1 MFKGLSKYFLPS
13 VIALSALSVSVSAAF
28 YSITGLSKL
37 FAGASTEVIIMA
49 ASLEAS
55 KLVLATLLHQYW
67 DRLGKLLRA
76 YLTSAVVVLILIT
89 SMGIY
94 GFLSAAYQETANK
107 STIIDTRI
115 AFLEQKRDFYQ
126 EDVDRFD
133 AELLRISENIATLS
147 QARSRDIQVR
157 DTTSATGFRSTIST
171 TELRLAQQR
180 IETEEENRRLV
191 QADRSQAA
199 DSLQKYQV
207 AILDANIGN
216 DIAAELGPLKYLSGL
231 TGISMDRIINIL
243 LLIIIFVFDPLAVSM
258 VIAANYAFD
267 IAKGKKEPRKDWE
280 EFFKAAEEESHSEH
294 LYEES
299 NLSRLKQSLNQIKD
313 EDDDKLQSEIA
324 ENSFDDEWEF
334 DLTKKDIE
342 SIVQAYKNPPEPNEK
357 LKEAAENYKKAIND
371 PATRKVARILQ
382 STPSKRRVQF
392 DDGKEGWINK
402 GEENKIFYL

>member
-1 MFKGLSKYFLPS
+1 MFKNLGNYILPS

-28 YSITGLSKL
+28 YSVTGLSKL

-49 ASLEAS
+49 GSLEFS

-76 YLTSAVVVLILIT
+76 YLTSAVVVLIIIT

-107 STIIDTRI
+107 STIVDTQI

-126 EDVDRFD
+126 EDVDRYD
-133 AELLRISENIATLS
+133 TELERISNNIATLS
-147 QARSRDIQVR
+147 QAKSRDIQVR
-157 DTTSATGFRSTIST
+157 DTSSATGFRNTIST

-180 IETEEENRRLV
+180 IESEEENRRLV
-191 QADRSQAA
+191 QADRSEAA

-258 VIAANYAFD
+258 VLAANYAFD
-267 IAKGKKEPRKDWE
+267 IARNEGREEKQPRKDWE
-280 EFFKAAEEESHSEH
+280 KFFEAVEEGIEPNENLKAAAER
-294 LYEES
+294 YE
-299 NLSRLKQSLNQIKD
+299 RQVDDD
-313 EDDDKLQSEIA
+313 EDDDKLQDEITQNTI
-324 ENSFDDEWEF
+324 EDEWE
-334 DLTKKDIE
+334 
-342 SIVQAYKNPPEPNEK
+342 VQEDPVEEDPEEVEEP
-357 LKEAAENYKKAIND
+357 KEV
-371 PATRKVARILQ
+371 RVARVLQ
-382 STPSKRRVQF
+382 STPTKRRVLF
-392 DDGKEGWINK
+392 DNGKEGWVNK
-402 GEENKIFYL
+402 GDEDKIIYM

>member
-1 MFKGLSKYFLPS
+1 MFKNFSKYFLPS

-28 YSITGLSKL
+28 YSVTGLSKL

-55 KLVLATLLHQYW
+55 KLILATLLHQYW

-76 YLTSAVVVLILIT
+76 YLTSAVVVLIIIT

-107 STIIDTRI
+107 ATIVDTQI
-115 AFLEQKRDFYQ
+115 AFLEQKRNFYQ
-126 EDVDRFD
+126 EDVDRYD
-133 AELLRISENIATLS
+133 TELERISNNIATLS
-147 QARSRDIQVR
+147 QAKSRDIQVR
-157 DTTSATGFRSTIST
+157 DTSTATGYRNTIST

-180 IETEEENRRLV
+180 IESEEENRRLV
-191 QADRSQAA
+191 QADRSEAA

-258 VIAANYAFD
+258 VLAANYAFD
-267 IAKGKKEPRKDWE
+267 IARDKKEEEKKVPREGWEEYIEEAESEEQDDWE
-280 EFFKAAEEESHSEH
+280 LEFDEEEPVNAVE
-294 LYEES
+294 
-299 NLSRLKQSLNQIKD
+299 
-313 EDDDKLQSEIA
+313 
-324 ENSFDDEWEF
+324 
-334 DLTKKDIE
+334 T
-342 SIVQAYKNPPEPNEK
+342 PEKP
-357 LKEAAENYKKAIND
+357 KEV
-371 PATRKVARILQ
+371 RVARVLQ
-382 STPSKRRVQF
+382 TTPTKRRVLF
-392 DDGKEGWINK
+392 DNGKEGWVNK
-402 GEENKIFYL
+402 GDEDKIIYM

>member
-1 MFKGLSKYFLPS
+1 MFKGFSKYLLPS

-28 YSITGLSKL
+28 YSVTGLSKL

-49 ASLEAS
+49 GSLEFS

-67 DRLGKLLRA
+67 GRLGKLLRA
-76 YLTSAVVVLILIT
+76 YLTSAVVVLIIIT

-107 STIIDTRI
+107 ASIVDTRI

-126 EDVDRFD
+126 EDVNRYDT
-133 AELLRISENIATLS
+133 ELERISDNIATLS
-147 QARSRDIQVR
+147 QAKSRDIQVR
-157 DTTSATGFRSTIST
+157 DTTSSTGFRSTIST

-191 QADRSQAA
+191 QADRSEAA

-258 VIAANYAFD
+258 VLAANYAFD
-267 IAKGKKEPRKDWE
+267 IARDKKEEEEKEPREDWE
-280 EFFKAAEEESHSEH
+280 EYFKEVD
-294 LYEES
+294 L
-299 NLSRLKQSLNQIKD
+299 LD
-313 EDDDKLQSEIA
+313 EDDDKLQDEITQNTI
-324 ENSFDDEWEF
+324 EDDWEF
-334 DLTKKDIE
+334 DLTEKDIE
-342 SIVQAYKNPPEPNEK
+342 AIAKAYNNPPEPNEK
-357 LKEAAENYKKAIND
+357 LKQAADSYKETFKSDRPKVID
-371 PATRKVARILQ
+371 KVLERGPDSRKVLY
-382 STPSKRRVQF
+382 T
-392 DDGKEGWINK
+392 DGTTAIESREGNV
-402 GEENKIFYL
+402 NKIIYL

>member
-1 MFKGLSKYFLPS
+1 MFKNFSKYLLPS

-28 YSITGLSKL
+28 YSVTGLSKL

-76 YLTSAVVVLILIT
+76 YLTSAVVVLIIIT

-107 STIIDTRI
+107 STIVDTQI

-126 EDVDRFD
+126 EDVDRYD
-133 AELLRISENIATLS
+133 TELERISNNIATLS
-147 QARSRDIQVR
+147 QAKSRDIQVR
-157 DTTSATGFRSTIST
+157 DTSSATGFRNTIST

-180 IETEEENRRLV
+180 IESEEENRRLV
-191 QADRSQAA
+191 QADRSEAA

-258 VIAANYAFD
+258 VLAANYAFD
-267 IAKGKKEPRKDWE
+267 IARVKDKEDIPAPKDKNWEEYIEEAESKEQDDWE
-280 EFFKAAEEESHSEH
+280 LEFEEE
-294 LYEES
+294 
-299 NLSRLKQSLNQIKD
+299 
-313 EDDDKLQSEIA
+313 
-324 ENSFDDEWEF
+324 
-334 DLTKKDIE
+334 
-342 SIVQAYKNPPEPNEK
+342 EP
-357 LKEAAENYKKAIND
+357 AKAIETSEE
-371 PATRKVARILQ
+371 PKEVRVARVLQ
-382 STPSKRRVQF
+382 STPTKRRVLF
-392 DDGKEGWINK
+392 DNGKEGWVNK
-402 GEENKIFYL
+402 GDEDKIIYM

>member
-1 MFKGLSKYFLPS
+1 MLKNLSKYFLPS

-28 YSITGLSKL
+28 YSVTGLSKL

-76 YLTSAVVVLILIT
+76 YLTSAVVVLIIIT

-107 STIIDTRI
+107 ATIVDTQI
-115 AFLEQKRDFYQ
+115 AFLEQKRNFYQ
-126 EDVDRFD
+126 EDVDRYD
-133 AELLRISENIATLS
+133 TELERISNNIATLS
-147 QARSRDIQVR
+147 QAKSRDIQVR
-157 DTTSATGFRSTIST
+157 DTSTATGFRNTIST

-180 IETEEENRRLV
+180 IESEEENRRLV
-191 QADRSQAA
+191 QADRSEAA

-258 VIAANYAFD
+258 VLAANYAFD
-267 IAKGKKEPRKDWE
+267 IARDKKEEEKKVPREGWEEYIEEAESEEQDDWE
-280 EFFKAAEEESHSEH
+280 LEFDEEEPVNAVE
-294 LYEES
+294 
-299 NLSRLKQSLNQIKD
+299 
-313 EDDDKLQSEIA
+313 
-324 ENSFDDEWEF
+324 
-334 DLTKKDIE
+334 T
-342 SIVQAYKNPPEPNEK
+342 PEKP
-357 LKEAAENYKKAIND
+357 KEV
-371 PATRKVARILQ
+371 RVARVLQ
-382 STPSKRRVQF
+382 STPTKRRVLF
-392 DDGKEGWINK
+392 DNGKEGWVNK
-402 GEENKIFYL
+402 GDEDKIIYM

>member
-28 YSITGLSKL
+28 YSVTGLSKL

-49 ASLEAS
+49 GSLEAS

-107 STIIDTRI
+107 STIVDTQI

-126 EDVDRFD
+126 EDVDRYD
-133 AELLRISENIATLS
+133 IELQRISDNIATLS
-147 QARSRDIQVR
+147 QAKSRDIQVR
-157 DTTSATGFRSTIST
+157 DTSSATGFRNTIST

-180 IETEEENRRLV
+180 IESEEENRKLV
-191 QADRSQAA
+191 QEQRSEAA

-267 IAKGKKEPRKDWE
+267 IARDKGREEKQPRKDWE
-280 EFFKAAEEESHSEH
+280 KFFEAVEEDIEPNENLKAAAER
-294 LYEES
+294 Y
-299 NLSRLKQSLNQIKD
+299 KQQVDDD
-313 EDDDKLQSEIA
+313 EDEDKLQDEITQNTL
-324 ENSFDDEWEF
+324 EDDWELEEDPIEE
-334 DLTKKDIE
+334 DLVDE
-342 SIVQAYKNPPEPNEK
+342 DPEEPK
-357 LKEAAENYKKAIND
+357 
-371 PATRKVARILQ
+371 TRRVVKVLQ
-382 STPSKRRVQF
+382 RTPSKRRVLF
-392 DDGKEGWINK
+392 DDGKEGWVNK
-402 GEENKIFYL
+402 GDENKIIYL

>member
-1 MFKGLSKYFLPS
+1 MFKNFSNYLLPV
-13 VIALSALSVSVSAAF
+13 VIALSALSVSISAAF
-28 YSITGLSKL
+28 YSISGLSKL

-49 ASLEAS
+49 GALEAS

-67 DRLGKLLRA
+67 DHLGKLLRT

-107 STIIDTRI
+107 ATIVDTRI
-115 AFLEQKRDFYQ
+115 AFLEQKRNFYQ

-133 AELLRISENIATLS
+133 TELERISDNIATLS

-157 DTTSATGFRSTIST
+157 DTSSATGFRNTIST

-180 IETEEENRRLV
+180 IESEEENRKLV
-191 QADRSQAA
+191 QADRSEAA

-207 AILDANIGN
+207 LILDANIGN

-231 TGISMDRIINIL
+231 TGISMDRIINVL

-267 IAKGKKEPRKDWE
+267 IARRKSKEDIPAPKDKNWE
-280 EFFKAAEEESHSEH
+280 EYIEEAESKDEEDDWQIEFEEDKPEEKLEEEEV
-294 LYEES
+294 
-299 NLSRLKQSLNQIKD
+299 K
-313 EDDDKLQSEIA
+313 
-324 ENSFDDEWEF
+324 
-334 DLTKKDIE
+334 
-342 SIVQAYKNPPEPNEK
+342 P
-357 LKEAAENYKKAIND
+357 KEV
-371 PATRKVARILQ
+371 RVVRVLQ
-382 STPSKRRVQF
+382 STPTKRRVLF
-392 DDGKEGWINK
+392 DNGKEGWVNK
-402 GEENKIFYL
+402 GDEDKVIYL

>member
-1 MFKGLSKYFLPS
+1 MFKNFSKYLLPS

-28 YSITGLSKL
+28 YSVTGLSKL

-76 YLTSAVVVLILIT
+76 YLTSAVVVLIIIT

-107 STIIDTRI
+107 STIVDTQI

-126 EDVDRFD
+126 EDVDRYD
-133 AELLRISENIATLS
+133 TELERISNNIATLS
-147 QARSRDIQVR
+147 QAKSRDIQVR
-157 DTTSATGFRSTIST
+157 DTSSATGFRNTIST

-180 IETEEENRRLV
+180 IESEEENRRLV
-191 QADRSQAA
+191 QADRSEAA

-258 VIAANYAFD
+258 VLAANYAFD
-267 IAKGKKEPRKDWE
+267 IARDKDREEKEPRKDWE
-280 EFFKAAEEESHSEH
+280 KFFEAVEEDIEPNENLKAAAER
-294 LYEES
+294 YE
-299 NLSRLKQSLNQIKD
+299 RQADDD
-313 EDDDKLQSEIA
+313 EDDDKLQDEITQNTI
-324 ENSFDDEWEF
+324 EDEWE
-334 DLTKKDIE
+334 
-342 SIVQAYKNPPEPNEK
+342 VQEDPEEVEEP
-357 LKEAAENYKKAIND
+357 KEV
-371 PATRKVARILQ
+371 RVARVLQ
-382 STPSKRRVQF
+382 STPTKRRVLF
-392 DDGKEGWINK
+392 DNGKEGWVNK
-402 GEENKIFYL
+402 GDEDKIIYM

>member
-1 MFKGLSKYFLPS
+1 MFKNFSNYLLPV
-13 VIALSALSVSVSAAF
+13 VIALSALSVSISAAF
-28 YSITGLSKL
+28 YSISGLSKL

-49 ASLEAS
+49 GALEAS

-67 DRLGKLLRA
+67 DHLGKLLRT

-107 STIIDTRI
+107 ATIVDTRI
-115 AFLEQKRDFYQ
+115 AFLEQKRNFYQ

-133 AELLRISENIATLS
+133 TELERISDNIATLS

-157 DTTSATGFRSTIST
+157 DTSSATGFRNTIST

-180 IETEEENRRLV
+180 IESEEENRKLV
-191 QADRSQAA
+191 QADRSEAA

-207 AILDANIGN
+207 LILDANIGN

-231 TGISMDRIINIL
+231 TGISMDRIINVL

-267 IAKGKKEPRKDWE
+267 IARRKSKEDIPAPKDKNWE
-280 EFFKAAEEESHSEH
+280 EYIEEAESKDEEDDWQIEFEEDKPEEKLEEEEV
-294 LYEES
+294 
-299 NLSRLKQSLNQIKD
+299 K
-313 EDDDKLQSEIA
+313 
-324 ENSFDDEWEF
+324 
-334 DLTKKDIE
+334 
-342 SIVQAYKNPPEPNEK
+342 P
-357 LKEAAENYKKAIND
+357 KEVRVI
-371 PATRKVARILQ
+371 RVLQ
-382 STPSKRRVQF
+382 STPTKRRVLF
-392 DDGKEGWINK
+392 DNGKEGWVNK
-402 GEENKIFYL
+402 GDEDKVIYL

>member
-1 MFKGLSKYFLPS
+1 MFKGFSKYLLPS

-28 YSITGLSKL
+28 YSVTGLSKL

-49 ASLEAS
+49 GSLEFS

-67 DRLGKLLRA
+67 GRLGKLLRA
-76 YLTSAVVVLILIT
+76 YLTSAVVVLIIIT

-107 STIIDTRI
+107 ASIVDTRI
-115 AFLEQKRDFYQ
+115 AFLEQKRNFYQ
-126 EDVDRFD
+126 EDVNRYDT
-133 AELLRISENIATLS
+133 ELERISDNITTLS
-147 QARSRDIQVR
+147 QAKSRDIQVK
-157 DTTSATGFRSTIST
+157 DTTSSTGFRSTIST

-191 QADRSQAA
+191 QADRSEAA

-258 VIAANYAFD
+258 VLAANYAFD
-267 IAKGKKEPRKDWE
+267 IARDKKEEEEKEPREGWE
-280 EFFKAAEEESHSEH
+280 EYFKEVD
-294 LYEES
+294 L
-299 NLSRLKQSLNQIKD
+299 LD
-313 EDDDKLQSEIA
+313 EDDDKLQDEITQNTI
-324 ENSFDDEWEF
+324 EDEWEF
-334 DLTKKDIE
+334 DLTEKDIE
-342 SIVQAYKNPPEPNEK
+342 AIAKAYNNPPEPNEK
-357 LKEAAENYKKAIND
+357 LKQAADNYKETFKTDRPKVID
-371 PATRKVARILQ
+371 RVLERGPDSRKVLY
-382 STPSKRRVQF
+382 T
-392 DDGKEGWINK
+392 DGTTAIESREGNV
-402 GEENKIFYL
+402 NKIIYL

>member
-1 MFKGLSKYFLPS
+1 MFKNLGNYILPS

-28 YSITGLSKL
+28 YSVTGLSKL

-49 ASLEAS
+49 GSLEAS

-67 DRLGKLLRA
+67 GHLGKLLRT

-107 STIIDTRI
+107 SSIVDTRI

-126 EDVDRFD
+126 DDVTRYDT
-133 AELLRISENIATLS
+133 ELERISTNIATLS

-157 DTTSATGFRSTIST
+157 DTSSATGFRNTIST

-180 IETEEENRRLV
+180 IESEEENRRLV
-191 QADRSQAA
+191 QADRSEAA

-207 AILDANIGN
+207 LILEANVDN
-216 DIAAELGPLKYLSGL
+216 DIAAELGPLMYLSGL

-267 IAKGKKEPRKDWE
+267 IARAK
-280 EFFKAAEEESHSEH
+280 S
-294 LYEES
+294 
-299 NLSRLKQSLNQIKD
+299 
-313 EDDDKLQSEIA
+313 
-324 ENSFDDEWEF
+324 
-334 DLTKKDIE
+334 KKDIPTPKDKNWEEYIEEAE
-342 SIVQAYKNPPEPNEK
+342 SKEEDDWEIEFEEDKPEEK
-357 LKEAAENYKKAIND
+357 LEEEVTKPKEV
-371 PATRKVARILQ
+371 RVARVLQ
-382 STPSKRRVQF
+382 NTPTKRRVLF
-392 DDGKEGWINK
+392 DNGKEGWVNK
-402 GEENKIFYL
+402 GDEDKIIYM

>member
-1 MFKGLSKYFLPS
+1 MFKGFSKYLLPS

-28 YSITGLSKL
+28 YSVTGLSKL

-49 ASLEAS
+49 GSLEFS

-67 DRLGKLLRA
+67 GRLGKLLRA
-76 YLTSAVVVLILIT
+76 YLTSAVVVLIIIT

-107 STIIDTRI
+107 ASIVDTRI
-115 AFLEQKRDFYQ
+115 AFLEQKRNFYQ
-126 EDVDRFD
+126 EDVNRYDT
-133 AELLRISENIATLS
+133 ELERISDNIATLS
-147 QARSRDIQVR
+147 QAKSRDIQVK
-157 DTTSATGFRSTIST
+157 DTTSSTGFRSTIST

-191 QADRSQAA
+191 QADRSEAA

-258 VIAANYAFD
+258 VLAANYAFD
-267 IAKGKKEPRKDWE
+267 IARDKKEEEEKEPREGWE
-280 EFFKAAEEESHSEH
+280 EYFKEVD
-294 LYEES
+294 L
-299 NLSRLKQSLNQIKD
+299 LD
-313 EDDDKLQSEIA
+313 EDDDKLQDEITQNTI
-324 ENSFDDEWEF
+324 EDEWEF
-334 DLTKKDIE
+334 DLTEKDIE
-342 SIVQAYKNPPEPNEK
+342 AIAKAYNNPPEPNEK
-357 LKEAAENYKKAIND
+357 LKQAADNYKETFKTDRPKVID
-371 PATRKVARILQ
+371 RVLERGPDSRKVLY
-382 STPSKRRVQF
+382 T
-392 DDGKEGWINK
+392 DGTTAIESREGNV
-402 GEENKIFYL
+402 NKIIYL

>member
-1 MFKGLSKYFLPS
+1 MLKNLSKYFLPS

-28 YSITGLSKL
+28 YSVTGLSKL

-76 YLTSAVVVLILIT
+76 YLTSAVVVLIIIT

-107 STIIDTRI
+107 ATIVDTQI
-115 AFLEQKRDFYQ
+115 AFLEQKRNFYQ
-126 EDVDRFD
+126 EDVDRYD
-133 AELLRISENIATLS
+133 TELERISNNIATLS
-147 QARSRDIQVR
+147 QAKSRDIQVR
-157 DTTSATGFRSTIST
+157 DTSTATGFRNTIST

-180 IETEEENRRLV
+180 IESEEENRRLV
-191 QADRSQAA
+191 QADRSEAA

-243 LLIIIFVFDPLAVSM
+243 LLVIIFVFDPLAVSM
-258 VIAANYAFD
+258 VLAANYAFD
-267 IAKGKKEPRKDWE
+267 IARAKDNEDVPAPKDKNWEEYIEEAESEEQDDWE
-280 EFFKAAEEESHSEH
+280 LEFDEEEPVNAVE
-294 LYEES
+294 
-299 NLSRLKQSLNQIKD
+299 
-313 EDDDKLQSEIA
+313 
-324 ENSFDDEWEF
+324 
-334 DLTKKDIE
+334 T
-342 SIVQAYKNPPEPNEK
+342 PEKP
-357 LKEAAENYKKAIND
+357 KEV
-371 PATRKVARILQ
+371 RVARVLQ
-382 STPSKRRVQF
+382 STPTKRRVLF
-392 DDGKEGWINK
+392 DNGKEGWVNK
-402 GEENKIFYL
+402 GDEDKIIYM

>member
-1 MFKGLSKYFLPS
+1 MLKNLSKYFLPS

-28 YSITGLSKL
+28 YSVTGLSKL

-76 YLTSAVVVLILIT
+76 YLTSAVVVLIIIT

-107 STIIDTRI
+107 ATIVDTQI
-115 AFLEQKRDFYQ
+115 AFLEQKRNFYQ
-126 EDVDRFD
+126 EDVDRYD
-133 AELLRISENIATLS
+133 TELERISNNIATLS
-147 QARSRDIQVR
+147 QAKSRDIQVR
-157 DTTSATGFRSTIST
+157 DTSTATGFRNTIST

-180 IETEEENRRLV
+180 IESEEENRRLV
-191 QADRSQAA
+191 QADRSEAA

-243 LLIIIFVFDPLAVSM
+243 LLVIIFVFDPLAVSM
-258 VIAANYAFD
+258 VLAANYAFD
-267 IAKGKKEPRKDWE
+267 IARAKDNEDVPAPKDKNWEEYIEEAESEEQDDWE
-280 EFFKAAEEESHSEH
+280 LEFDEEEPVNAVE
-294 LYEES
+294 
-299 NLSRLKQSLNQIKD
+299 
-313 EDDDKLQSEIA
+313 
-324 ENSFDDEWEF
+324 
-334 DLTKKDIE
+334 T
-342 SIVQAYKNPPEPNEK
+342 PEKP
-357 LKEAAENYKKAIND
+357 KEV
-371 PATRKVARILQ
+371 RVARVLQ
-382 STPSKRRVQF
+382 TTPTKRRVLF
-392 DDGKEGWINK
+392 DNGKEGWVNK
-402 GEENKIFYL
+402 GDEDKIIYM

>member
-28 YSITGLSKL
+28 YSVTGLSKL

-76 YLTSAVVVLILIT
+76 YLTSAVVVLIIIT

-133 AELLRISENIATLS
+133 SELLRISENIATLS

-191 QADRSQAA
+191 QADRSEAA

-258 VIAANYAFD
+258 VLAANYAFD

-280 EFFKAAEEESHSEH
+280 EYFKAAEEESHSDH
-294 LYEES
+294 LYEGP
-299 NLSRLKQSLNQIKD
+299 NLSRLEESLDQLENE
-313 EDDDKLQSEIA
+313 EDP
-324 ENSFDDEWEF
+324 WE
-334 DLTKKDIE
+334 E
-342 SIVQAYKNPPEPNEK
+342 EPNEK
-357 LKEAAENYKKAIND
+357 LKQAAEDYKKKVKPSGPKIVEKVLERGPNS
-371 PATRKVARILQ
+371 RKVQ
-382 STPSKRRVQF
+382 YT
-392 DDGKEGWINK
+392 DGTIAIESKEGNV
-402 GEENKIFYL
+402 NKIIYL

>member
-1 MFKGLSKYFLPS
+1 MLKNLSKYFLPS

-28 YSITGLSKL
+28 YSVTGLSKL

-76 YLTSAVVVLILIT
+76 YLTSAVVVLIIIT

-107 STIIDTRI
+107 ATIVDTQI
-115 AFLEQKRDFYQ
+115 AFLEQKRNFYQ
-126 EDVDRFD
+126 EDVDRYD
-133 AELLRISENIATLS
+133 TELERISNNIATLS
-147 QARSRDIQVR
+147 QAKSRDIQVR
-157 DTTSATGFRSTIST
+157 DTSTATGFRNTIST

-180 IETEEENRRLV
+180 IESEEENRRLV
-191 QADRSQAA
+191 QADRSESA

-258 VIAANYAFD
+258 VLAANYAFD
-267 IAKGKKEPRKDWE
+267 IARDKKEEEKKVPREGWEEYIEEAESEEQDDWE
-280 EFFKAAEEESHSEH
+280 LEFDEEEPVNAVE
-294 LYEES
+294 
-299 NLSRLKQSLNQIKD
+299 
-313 EDDDKLQSEIA
+313 
-324 ENSFDDEWEF
+324 
-334 DLTKKDIE
+334 T
-342 SIVQAYKNPPEPNEK
+342 PEKP
-357 LKEAAENYKKAIND
+357 KEV
-371 PATRKVARILQ
+371 RVARVLQ
-382 STPSKRRVQF
+382 STPTKRRVLF
-392 DDGKEGWINK
+392 DNGKEGWVNK
-402 GEENKIFYL
+402 GDEDKIIYM

>member
-1 MFKGLSKYFLPS
+1 M
-13 VIALSALSVSVSAAF
+13 
-28 YSITGLSKL
+28 
-37 FAGASTEVIIMA
+37 AG
-49 ASLEAS
+49 SLEAS

-67 DRLGKLLRA
+67 DHLGKLLRT

-107 STIIDTRI
+107 ATIVDTQI

-133 AELLRISENIATLS
+133 TELGRISDNIATLS

-157 DTTSATGFRSTIST
+157 DTSSATGFRNTIST

-180 IETEEENRRLV
+180 IESEEENRKLV
-191 QADRSQAA
+191 QADRSEAA

-207 AILDANIGN
+207 LILDANIGN

-231 TGISMDRIINIL
+231 TGISMDRIINVL

-267 IAKGKKEPRKDWE
+267 IARSKSKEDIPAPKDKNWEEYIEEAEGKEEDDWE
-280 EFFKAAEEESHSEH
+280 IEFEEDKPEEKLEEE
-294 LYEES
+294 
-299 NLSRLKQSLNQIKD
+299 I
-313 EDDDKLQSEIA
+313 DK
-324 ENSFDDEWEF
+324 
-334 DLTKKDIE
+334 
-342 SIVQAYKNPPEPNEK
+342 P
-357 LKEAAENYKKAIND
+357 KEV
-371 PATRKVARILQ
+371 RVARVLQ
-382 STPSKRRVQF
+382 STPTKRRVLF
-392 DDGKEGWINK
+392 DNGQEGWVNK
-402 GEENKIFYL
+402 GDEDKIIYM

>member
-1 MFKGLSKYFLPS
+1 MFKGFSKYLLPS

-28 YSITGLSKL
+28 YSVTGLSKL

-49 ASLEAS
+49 GSLEFS

-67 DRLGKLLRA
+67 GRLGKLLRA
-76 YLTSAVVVLILIT
+76 YLTSAVVVLIIIT

-107 STIIDTRI
+107 ASIVDTRI
-115 AFLEQKRDFYQ
+115 AFLEQKRDFYE
-126 EDVDRFD
+126 EDVNRYDT
-133 AELLRISENIATLS
+133 ELERISDNIATLS
-147 QARSRDIQVR
+147 QAKSRDIQVR
-157 DTTSATGFRSTIST
+157 DTTSSTGFRSTIST

-191 QADRSQAA
+191 QTDRSEAA

-258 VIAANYAFD
+258 VLAANYAFD
-267 IAKGKKEPRKDWE
+267 IAKDRKEEEEKESREDWE
-280 EFFKAAEEESHSEH
+280 EYFKEVD
-294 LYEES
+294 L
-299 NLSRLKQSLNQIKD
+299 LD
-313 EDDDKLQSEIA
+313 EDDDKLQEEITQNTI
-324 ENSFDDEWEF
+324 EDDWEF
-334 DLTKKDIE
+334 DLTEKDIE
-342 SIVQAYKNPPEPNEK
+342 AITKAYNNPPEPNEK
-357 LKEAAENYKKAIND
+357 LKQAADNHTNTLKSNRPKVIDKVLERGPD
-371 PATRKVARILQ
+371 SRKVLY
-382 STPSKRRVQF
+382 T
-392 DDGKEGWINK
+392 DGTTAIESREGNV
-402 GEENKIFYL
+402 NKIIYL

>member
-1 MFKGLSKYFLPS
+1 MLKNLSKYFLPS

-28 YSITGLSKL
+28 YSVTGLSKL

-76 YLTSAVVVLILIT
+76 YLTSAVVVLIIIT

-107 STIIDTRI
+107 ATIVDTQI
-115 AFLEQKRDFYQ
+115 AFLEQKRNFYQ
-126 EDVDRFD
+126 EDVDRYD
-133 AELLRISENIATLS
+133 TELERISNNIATLS
-147 QARSRDIQVR
+147 QAKSRDIQVR
-157 DTTSATGFRSTIST
+157 DTSTATGFRNTIST

-180 IETEEENRRLV
+180 IESEEENRRLV
-191 QADRSQAA
+191 QADRSEAA

-216 DIAAELGPLKYLSGL
+216 DKAAELGPLKYLSGL

-258 VIAANYAFD
+258 VLAANYAFD
-267 IAKGKKEPRKDWE
+267 IARAKDKEDVPAPKDKNWEEYIEEAESEEQDDWE
-280 EFFKAAEEESHSEH
+280 LEFDEEEPVNAVE
-294 LYEES
+294 
-299 NLSRLKQSLNQIKD
+299 
-313 EDDDKLQSEIA
+313 
-324 ENSFDDEWEF
+324 
-334 DLTKKDIE
+334 T
-342 SIVQAYKNPPEPNEK
+342 PEKP
-357 LKEAAENYKKAIND
+357 KEV
-371 PATRKVARILQ
+371 RVARVLQ
-382 STPSKRRVQF
+382 TTPTKRRVLF
-392 DDGKEGWINK
+392 DNGKEGWVNK
-402 GEENKIFYL
+402 GDEDKIIYM